1 MRALPKLKP
10 IAIFRFAR
18 TEGPGYFATF
28 LDAHSI
34 PWVLFALD
42 DGAAVPKDL
51 TPYSGFA
58 FMGGPMSVND
68 DLPWIPPMLELI
80 REAIANDTPCLG
92 SCLGGQLIS
101 KALGGAVTRN
111 AVKDIG
117 WNPVRVERSQL
128 AREWLGNDLDE
139 WTTFQWHGESF
150 SIPPGAERILTGDV
164 CANQA
169 FVTGKSLCTQ
179 CHLEMTATM
188 IESWCRDWAKENA
201 DPHLS
206 SVQTPEEIL
215 VAMNKNL
222 QALNHL
228 ADRLYTKWLDGI
240 KSGVTVG

>member
-1 MRALPKLKP
+1 MHAPPKLKP
-10 IAIFRFAR
+10 IAIFRFAH

-34 PWVLFALD
+34 PWVLVALD
-42 DGAAVPKDL
+42 EGAGVPQDL

-68 DLPWIPPMLELI
+68 DLPWIPPVLELI
-80 REAIANDTPCLG
+80 RQAIANDTPCLG

-111 AVKDIG
+111 AIKEIG

-150 SIPPGAERILTGDV
+150 SIPPSAERILTGDV

-169 FVTGKSLCTQ
+169 FVIGKSVGTQ

-188 IESWCRDWAKENA
+188 IESWCCDWAKENA
-201 DPHLS
+201 DAHLS
-206 SVQTPEEIL
+206 SVQTPAEMR
-215 VAMNKNL
+215 VAMNENL
-222 QALNHL
+222 QALNQV

-240 KSGVTVG
+240 KSGMTVG